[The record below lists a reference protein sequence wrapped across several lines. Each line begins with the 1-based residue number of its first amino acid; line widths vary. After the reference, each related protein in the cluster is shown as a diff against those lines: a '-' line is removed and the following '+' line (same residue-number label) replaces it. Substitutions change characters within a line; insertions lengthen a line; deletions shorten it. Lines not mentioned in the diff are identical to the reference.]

1 MKTLSLLAALLAL
14 TVASGFAQQQPS
26 AQPSQR
32 QSQGGR
38 QGRGGGEQGQPPR
51 DTQTSTTPATAS
63 ITGRVLT
70 ADTGRPV
77 KRAQVMV
84 SGGGR
89 GGRSTITDEQ
99 GTYSIPSLAA
109 GSYTITASKNGFVD
123 AVYGQR
129 RPLQPG
135 TPLQLVDNQQAVNI
149 DLRLTRG
156 GVITGHVLDEDG
168 EPLMR
173 AVVSVQRYQYLQGNR
188 QLTPAGADQTDD
200 RGVYRVFG
208 LPAGDYYVS
217 VSVSCLGQMIGRG
230 LQQLAMGA
238 SAFGLGGGRGRGAF
252 GAPDDVETSGYAPTY
267 YPGVVSA
274 SEAGKITI
282 APGQEVGGIDFQI
295 QLVPFATVAGLVGG
309 ADSNGGI
316 TVTLAPQDT
325 NARGPLG
332 GTIMTARTA
341 ADGSFSISNVPPG
354 RYLAIARSGG
364 RQNEQRI
371 GVQPVL
377 VAGQNIGGL
386 AIALQPEIT
395 LSGNITVESS
405 GTPAPTDYSAFRID
419 APEVT
424 PLPFAGG
431 GPGGRGGGPFGTAGR
446 AAANGSFSVPNLVPG
461 KHYIRITGQGL
472 NQGLATSMQW
482 NLKAVLV
489 GGADVTDSG
498 IDLKRGENVD
508 NVTIVLSDRST
519 TLTGTV
525 RDVAGTPVP
534 ALTVIAFAADSQYWR
549 PQSRWIQA
557 GRTDQNGAYR
567 LRALPPGD
575 YLVFVSDNVEQGE
588 WFDPSFLD
596 QVRNAARRISIS
608 EGDQKTQDLTAPAGG
623 S

>member
-1 MKTLSLLAALLAL
+1 MKTSTLLAAVLVLAM
-14 TVASGFAQQQPS
+14 ASGSAQQAPPQGQGAP
-26 AQPSQR
+26 
-32 QSQGGR
+32 GGR
-38 QGRGGGEQGQPPR
+38 AGRGGGQRGAGQGGTQGAQPPR
-51 DTQTSTTPATAS
+51 DTQTSTAPATSS
-63 ITGRVLT
+63 ISGRVLS
-70 ADTGRPV
+70 ADSGRPV
-77 KRAQVMV
+77 KRAQVMIA
-84 SGGGR
+84 GTGR
-89 GGRSTITDEQ
+89 GGRGTITDEQ
-99 GTYSIPSLAA
+99 GNYSIASLPA
-109 GSYTITASKNGFVD
+109 GGYTITASKNGFVD

-135 TPLQLVDNQQAVNI
+135 TPLQLNDNQQATNI

-168 EPLMR
+168 DPLVR

-217 VSVSCLGQMIGRG
+217 VNVSGLGQIIGRG

-238 SAFGLGGGRGRGAF
+238 AFGPGGGRGGRGF
-252 GAPDDVETSGYAPTY
+252 GALDDVEPAGYAPTY

-274 SEAGKITI
+274 SEAGKVTVG
-282 APGQEVGGIDFQI
+282 PGQEVGGIDFQI
-295 QLVPFATVAGLVGG
+295 QLVPFATVAGVVGG
-309 ADSNGGI
+309 ADNNSGI

-325 NARGPLG
+325 GARGPLG
-332 GTIMTARTA
+332 GAVMNGRTA
-341 ADGSFSISNVPPG
+341 QDGSFSIPNVPPG
-354 RYLAIARSGG
+354 HYVAIARSGG
-364 RQNEQRI
+364 RQNDQRI
-371 GVQPVL
+371 GVQNVV

-386 AIALQPEIT
+386 AIMLQPEIT

-424 PLPFAGG
+424 PLPAGG

-446 AAANGSFSVPNLVPG
+446 AAANGSFSVSNLVPG
-461 KHYIRITGQGL
+461 KHYVRITGQPL
-472 NQGLATSMQW
+472 YQQGLTTTTQW

-498 IDLKRGENVD
+498 VDLKPGENVD
-508 NVTIVLSDRST
+508 NVTIVLTDRATSV
-519 TLTGTV
+519 TGTV
-525 RDVAGTPVP
+525 RDATGTPVP
-534 ALTVIAFAADSQYWR
+534 ALTVVAFPADQQYWQ

-567 LRALPPGD
+567 LRA
-575 YLVFVSDNVEQGE
+575 
-588 WFDPSFLD
+588 
-596 QVRNAARRISIS
+596 
-608 EGDQKTQDLTAPAGG
+608 
-623 S
+623 